1 MHGHRRRARRRD
13 ARRCRRSGCAH
24 APRRWRSGPRE
35 SRRSAAERRLPGSF
49 ARLFA
54 HDLWT
59 NEDVCPGKPLHT
71 FPDHALTLH
80 QIDVFNR
87 DRAAV
92 AVIHH
97 QHRKTD
103 RGFGGGYREHQQR
116 EHLADD
122 VAEEGRERHQV
133 DIDSQQ
139 DQLDR
144 HQDDDD
150 VLAVEKD
157 AENPQR
163 EQDGADRKIVSET
176 DGHCTHS
183 AASASCRP
191 WPEAT
196 LRTLIASSGV
206 RAFCTLMSCR
216 LTLAL
221 WRKVSTMAPIIATSS
236 TMPAS
241 WK

>member
-1 MHGHRRRARRRD
+1 MLSPLGLRACAPKMEIRP
-13 ARRCRRSGCAH
+13 ARIAPISGRKTIA
-24 APRRWRSGPRE
+24 WII
-35 SRRSAAERRLPGSF
+35 SALA
-49 ARLFA
+49 
-54 HDLWT
+54 
-59 NEDVCPGKPLHT
+59 LH
-71 FPDHALTLH
+71 H
-80 QIDVFNR
+80 IDVFNR

-92 AVIHH
+92 AEIHH
-97 QHRKTD
+97 QYCQTD
-103 RGFGGGYREHQQR
+103 RRLRRGHREHQQR

-133 DIDSQQ
+133 DIDREQ
-139 DQLDR
+139 DQFDR

-157 AENPQR
+157 TEDAER
-163 EQDGADRKIVSET
+163 EHDRADRKIMSET
-176 DGHCTHS
+176 DRHCTHS
-183 AASASCRP
+183 GASASCRP

-196 LRTLIASSGV
+196 LRTLIAISGV

-236 TMPAS
+236 TMPAI

>member
-1 MHGHRRRARRRD
+1 MEIRPARIAPISGRKTIAWIID
-13 ARRCRRSGCAH
+13 ALA
-24 APRRWRSGPRE
+24 
-35 SRRSAAERRLPGSF
+35 
-49 ARLFA
+49 
-54 HDLWT
+54 
-59 NEDVCPGKPLHT
+59 
-71 FPDHALTLH
+71 LH

-103 RGFGGGYREHQQR
+103 RGFGCGYREHQQR

-133 DIDSQQ
+133 DIYRQQ
-139 DQLDR
+139 NQFNR

-150 VLAVEKD
+150 VLAVEED
-157 AENPQR
+157 AEDPEC
-163 EQDGADRKIVSET
+163 EQDRADRKIVSQT

-206 RAFCTLMSCR
+206 RALCTLMSCG

-221 WRKVSTMAPIIATSS
+221 WRSGSTMAPIIATSN

>member
-1 MHGHRRRARRRD
+1 M
-13 ARRCRRSGCAH
+13 
-24 APRRWRSGPRE
+24 
-35 SRRSAAERRLPGSF
+35 
-49 ARLFA
+49 LFRIMR
-54 HDLWT
+54 
-59 NEDVCPGKPLHT
+59 
-71 FPDHALTLH
+71 LTLH

-92 AVIHH
+92 AEVHH
-97 QHRKTD
+97 QHRQTD
-103 RGFGGGYREHQQR
+103 RRFRRGHRQHQQR

-122 VAEEGRERHQV
+122 VAQEGRERHQV
-133 DIDSQQ
+133 DVDGEQ
-139 DQLDR
+139 DQFDR

-157 AENPQR
+157 DENAER
-163 EQDGADRKIVSET
+163 EQNRADRQIMSET
-176 DGHCTHS
+176 DRHCTHS
-183 AASASCRP
+183 GASASCRP

-196 LRTLIASSGV
+196 LRTLMASSGV

-221 WRKVSTMAPIIATSS
+221 WRSVSTMAPIIATSS

>member
-1 MHGHRRRARRRD
+1 MR
-13 ARRCRRSGCAH
+13 
-24 APRRWRSGPRE
+24 P
-35 SRRSAAERRLPGSF
+35 
-49 ARLFA
+49 
-54 HDLWT
+54 
-59 NEDVCPGKPLHT
+59 
-71 FPDHALTLH
+71 ALTLH

-92 AVIHH
+92 AEIHD
-97 QHRKTD
+97 QHGKTD
-103 RGFGGGYREHQQR
+103 RGFGGGDRQHQHR
-116 EHLADD
+116 KHLADE

-133 DIDSQQ
+133 DVDREQ

-150 VLAVEKD
+150 VLAVEED
-157 AENPQR
+157 AEDPER
-163 EQDGADRKIVSET
+163 EQDRADREIMSEP
-176 DGHCTHS
+176 DGHFTHS

-191 WPEAT
+191 WPDAT
-196 LRTLIASSGV
+196 LRTLMASSGV

-216 LTLAL
+216 LTAAL
-221 WRKVSTMAPIIATSS
+221 WRNVSTMAPIIATSS